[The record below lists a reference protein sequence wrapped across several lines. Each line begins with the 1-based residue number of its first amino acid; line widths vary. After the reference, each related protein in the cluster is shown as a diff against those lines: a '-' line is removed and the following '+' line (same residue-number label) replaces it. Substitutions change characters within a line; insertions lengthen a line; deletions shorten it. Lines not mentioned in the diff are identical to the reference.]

1 MKKRKLIVLVVMLV
15 VSSFVLTGCFF
26 GSSESDSDFA
36 ENDHYQLDLKVRG
49 EGRVK
54 DLSEGKHEFEEG
66 VVVDLEAIPDDGWKF
81 KEWIGSVSETREKET
96 SIVMDQNRKVT
107 VIFEKIK
114 EDDKD
119 NGDSEDPEDVSFSY
133 SRSGTRIYEFK
144 PTDPDGAEY
153 WEWKFP
159 ETYYGWDGYTSPQK
173 VTHQFEEYG
182 DSLVMLR
189 ILDEDREEIG
199 VYSKE
204 VRVE

>member
-1 MKKRKLIVLVVMLV
+1 MKRKILVLIFALVAT
-15 VSSFVLTGCFF
+15 SFLMTGCFF
-26 GSSESDSDFA
+26 GTSDTPSRDSY
-36 ENDHYQLDLKVRG
+36 ELEIKVEG
-49 EGRVK
+49 EGRVAS
-54 DLSEGKHEFEEG
+54 LSEGTHEFEKD
-66 VVVDLEAIPDDGWKF
+66 VVVDLVALPDSGWEF
-81 KEWIGSVSETREKET
+81 YRWIGSVSETREKET

-159 ETYYGWDGYTSPQK
+159 ETYYGWDGYVSP
-173 VTHQFEEYG
+173 
-182 DSLVMLR
+182 LR
-189 ILDEDREEIG
+189 EAAWLPPEPCP
-199 VYSKE
+199 
-204 VRVE
+204 VE